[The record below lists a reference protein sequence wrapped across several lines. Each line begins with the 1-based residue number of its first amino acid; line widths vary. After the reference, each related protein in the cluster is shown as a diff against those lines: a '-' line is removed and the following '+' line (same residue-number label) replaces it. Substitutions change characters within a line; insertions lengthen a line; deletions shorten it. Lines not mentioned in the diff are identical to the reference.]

1 MSFPIP
7 VPSWRLARAAL
18 ASLFCVAS
26 TVALAAK
33 QAPAAPASQ
42 AATPAHAQTGRG
54 AAKAGMTP
62 LYTGDVDLSKRRTIR
77 ILTPYSKTQYF
88 VDKGV
93 PRGVV
98 QEAAVQLQTALN
110 KQFKTST
117 ANQIHVAVIPTS
129 RDQLLEAL
137 QQGRGDVIAAGVT
150 MTPEREKIVD
160 FTVATKSNVKEIVVT
175 GPGAPELAKV
185 DDLAGKEIAVRNGSI
200 QFEGLQKLNA
210 TFKQQG
216 KAPVKI
222 RTVPATLEDEDILE
236 MANAGLLPIVV
247 VDDYYADF
255 WKQIL
260 PNIKP
265 HPDIAVREEGSLA
278 WAVRKNSP
286 KLLEVLNPFVKANAE
301 GTAFGNSI
309 LRKYLKDTKVVKSA
323 TSPAEIKKFN
333 DLVAIF
339 RKHGD
344 KYGIDYLLMMAQ
356 GYQESRL
363 SQEAKSP
370 VGAIGVMQLMPATG
384 QDMKVGDIKQTDP
397 NVEAGVK
404 YVRFMID
411 QYFKDE
417 PMTPLDKGLFAF
429 ASYNAGAG
437 RIRSLRREA
446 AKQGLDPNVWFNNV
460 ERVVAAKIGRE
471 TVTYVSNIYKYY
483 VAYTLVVEE
492 MDEKA
497 KAKGE
502 VKR

>member
-1 MSFPIP
+1 
-7 VPSWRLARAAL
+7 
-18 ASLFCVAS
+18 
-26 TVALAAK
+26 
-33 QAPAAPASQ
+33 
-42 AATPAHAQTGRG
+42 
-54 AAKAGMTP
+54 AKAGMTS
-62 LYTGDVDLSKRRTIR
+62 LYTGDVDVGKRRTIR
-77 ILTPYSKTQYF
+77 ILTPYSKTHYF
-88 VDKGV
+88 VDRGV
-93 PRGVV
+93 PRGMV

-137 QQGRGDVIAAGVT
+137 QQGRGDIIAAGVT

-160 FTVATKSNVKEIVVT
+160 FTVATKGNVKEIVVT
-175 GPGAPELAKV
+175 GPGAPDLASL

-200 QFEGLQKLNA
+200 QFESLQKLNES
-210 TFKQQG
+210 FKQQG

-222 RTVPATLEDEDILE
+222 RTVPTSLEDEDILE

-247 VDDYYADF
+247 VDDFYAEF

-260 PNIKP
+260 PGIKP

-286 KLLEVLNPFVKANAE
+286 KLLAVLNPIVKANAE
-301 GTAFGNSI
+301 GTAFGNAQF
-309 LRKYLKDTKVVKSA
+309 RKYLKDTKVVKSA

-339 RKHGD
+339 RKHAG
-344 KYGIDYLLMMAQ
+344 KYEVDYLLMMAQ

-363 SQEAKSP
+363 DQQAKSP
-370 VGAIGVMQLMPATG
+370 VGAIGVMQVMPATG
-384 QDMKVGDIKQTDP
+384 QDMKVGDIRQTDP

-404 YVRFMID
+404 YMRFMMD

-417 PMTPLDKGLFAF
+417 PMDRLNKGLMAF

-483 VAYTLVVEE
+483 VAYTLVAEE

-502 VKR
+502 TVKR